1 MEADFRPG
9 HDEMNIDV
17 NDSWALRYWCRELG
31 VTERDLRESV
41 EVVGPSV
48 LEVKKI
54 LKRSH

>member
-9 HDEMNIDV
+9 RDEMNIDV

-54 LKRSH
+54 LTRSH